1 MEPYRAPAPPTA
13 NNPWIYVGPAS
24 SILDISSTPDSKTTK
39 LSTTQ
44 PASDSSTDIFASPE
58 ITTPC
63 KILQL
68 ASSPGSAEAQELTPD
83 AAQNT
88 IGFQPQILVF
98 RYRGK
103 LHAIDHSCP
112 HRNFPLSRGSVYDIE
127 DFGVVL
133 SSGIECPKHGW
144 SFDLH
149 TGKSDR
155 GGYQLKIWEVET
167 RSGENGFGEVEEEVW
182 VRRKEKKRIG

>member
-1 MEPYRAPAPPTA
+1 MEPYRPPPPAAP
-13 NNPWIYVGPAS
+13 NPWVYAGPAS
-24 SILDISSTPDSKTTK
+24 SIVEISTNSNTTK
-39 LSTTQ
+39 LSTTK
-44 PASDSSTDIFASPE
+44 PPSDPSDYLASPE

-68 ASSPGSAEAQELTPD
+68 ASPGSSEATELTPD
-83 AAQNT
+83 KAQNT

-98 RYRGK
+98 RYRGQ
-103 LHAIDHSCP
+103 LHAVDHSCP

-127 DFGVVL
+127 DFGVRL
-133 SSGIECPKHGW
+133 SAGIECPKHGW

-155 GGYQLKIWEVET
+155 GGYQLKIWEVEV